1 MNDSQKRLRSLALA
15 ETGFLFDPSTGHT
28 YTLNP
33 TGARILCWL
42 RDGTPAVELAGRL
55 AAEFDVAAEEAE
67 LDVAAFL
74 ARLREYRLV
83 E

>member
-1 MNDSQKRLRSLALA
+1 MNDTQKRLRSLALA

-33 TGARILCWL
+33 TGAQLLRWL
-42 RDGTPAVELAGRL
+42 RDGTPAGDLADRL
-55 AAEFDVAAEEAE
+55 AAEFDVAAGEAE
-67 LDVAAFL
+67 LDVTAFL
-74 ARLREYRLV
+74 ARLREYRLF

>member
-33 TGARILCWL
+33 TGAQLLRWL
-42 RDGTPAVELAGRL
+42 RDGTPAIELADRL
-55 AAEFDVAAEEAE
+55 SAEFDVTPEEAE
-67 LDVAAFL
+67 LDVIAFL
-74 ARLREYRLV
+74 AKLREYRLL